1 VTPSAVSLPRFLG
14 RLPADRLF
22 VVLSRATALIVI
34 VLVLASVS
42 PHFFTFQNLMNV
54 LRQASLQF
62 ILSAGLTL
70 VILTGGIDLAVG
82 AVLGLSACLGAS
94 LIVAGHLWL
103 GIGAALAAG
112 LACGLANGLLVTRL
126 RIPAF
131 IATYGMLW
139 IAHGL
144 TYVFMKGEVIHGFD
158 RAFRFIG
165 AGHVGPIPA
174 PVVAA
179 AILAVLL
186 HVLLHHT
193 RLGRGIYAIGGNP
206 AAARLS
212 GMPVQRYLVTV
223 YALSGLLA
231 AFAGLVVIAR
241 VNAADPG
248 TGEELLLA
256 AIAAVCLGG
265 TSLFGGQG
273 GIGGTVV
280 GSIILALIINGM
292 NLLNVSTFW
301 QAGGMGLIVLVAVFA
316 DQVGGRRIHA
326 AAHPRGGKP

>member
-1 VTPSAVSLPRFLG
+1 MIPGMLAAPRFLA
-14 RLPADRLF
+14 RLPPDRLF
-22 VVLSRATALIVI
+22 VVVSRVTALVALVV
-34 VLVLASVS
+34 VLSLISA
-42 PHFFTFQNLMNV
+42 HFFTFQNLMNV

-70 VILTGGIDLAVG
+70 VILTGGIDLSVG

-94 LIVAGHLWL
+94 LIVSGHLEL
-103 GIGAALAAG
+103 GIAAALAAG
-112 LACGLANGLLVTRL
+112 LACGLANGALVTQL
-126 RIPAF
+126 RIPSF

-158 RAFRFIG
+158 KSFRFIG

-179 AILAVLL
+179 AALL
-186 HVLLHHT
+186 GLLYVLLHHT
-193 RLGRGIYAIGGNP
+193 RLGRAIYAIGGNP
-206 AAARLS
+206 VAARLS
-212 GMPVQRYLVTV
+212 GMPVKRYLITV
-223 YALSGLLA
+223 YGLSGLLA

-273 GIGGTVV
+273 SIGGTVV
-280 GSIILALIINGM
+280 GSLILALVINGM

-301 QAGGMGLIVLVAVFA
+301 QAGGMGLIVLVSVFA
-316 DQVGGRRIHA
+316 DQVGGRRVNAVTH
-326 AAHPRGGKP
+326 HRGGKP

>member
-1 VTPSAVSLPRFLG
+1 MPGSLTAPQFLA

-22 VVLSRATALIVI
+22 VVVSRATALIVI
-34 VLVLASVS
+34 VLVLSALS
-42 PHFFTFQNLMNV
+42 PHFFTFQNLINV

-70 VILTGGIDLAVG
+70 VILTGGIDLSVG
-82 AVLGLSACLGAS
+82 AVLGLAACLGAS
-94 LIVAGHLWL
+94 LIVSGHVEL
-103 GIGAALAAG
+103 GIGAALAVG
-112 LACGLANGLLVTRL
+112 LACGIVNGVLVTQL

-144 TYVFMKGEVIHGFD
+144 TYVFMKGEVIHGFST
-158 RAFRFIG
+158 AFRFIG
-165 AGHVGPIPA
+165 AGHVGPLPA

-179 AILAVLL
+179 ALLAGLL
-186 HVLLHHT
+186 YVLLHHT

-206 AAARLS
+206 VAARLS
-212 GMPVQRYLVTV
+212 GMPVNRYVVTV

-273 GIGGTVV
+273 GIGGTVA
-280 GSIILALIINGM
+280 GSLILALVINGM

-301 QAGGMGLIVLVAVFA
+301 QAGGMGLIVLVSVFA
-316 DQVGGRRIHA
+316 DQIGGRRVNA
-326 AAHPRGGKP
+326 AAHHRGGKL

>member
-1 VTPSAVSLPRFLG
+1 MTPAASALPRFLA

-22 VVLSRATALIVI
+22 VLLTRVTALIAIVVI
-34 VLVLASVS
+34 LSLLS
-42 PHFFTFQNLMNV
+42 PHFFTVPNLINV

-70 VILTGGIDLAVG
+70 VILTGGIDLSVG

-94 LIVAGHLWL
+94 LIVSGHIEF
-103 GIGAALAAG
+103 GIIAALATG
-112 LACGLANGLLVTRL
+112 LACGLVNGTIVTQL
-126 RIPAF
+126 RIPPF

-144 TYVFMKGEVIHGFD
+144 THVFMKGEVFHGFD
-158 RAFRFIG
+158 KAFRFIG
-165 AGHVGPIPA
+165 SGHVGPIPA

-179 AILAVLL
+179 GILFTAL

-206 AAARLS
+206 TAARLS
-212 GMPVQRYLVTV
+212 GMPVDRYLIIV
-223 YALSGLLA
+223 YGLSGLLA

-280 GSIILALIINGM
+280 GSLILALVINGM
-292 NLLNVSTFW
+292 NLLSVSTFW
-301 QAGGMGLIVLVAVFA
+301 QAGVMGLILLLAVLA
-316 DQVGGRRIHA
+316 DQIGGSRVNA
-326 AAHPRGGKP
+326 VAHHRGGKQ

>member
-1 VTPSAVSLPRFLG
+1 MTPGMLAAPRFLA

-22 VVLSRATALIVI
+22 VVVSRVTALVAI
-34 VLVLASVS
+34 VLVLSLLS
-42 PHFFTFQNLMNV
+42 EHFFTFQNLMNV

-62 ILSAGLTL
+62 ILAAGLTL
-70 VILTGGIDLAVG
+70 VILTGGIDLSVG

-94 LIVAGHLWL
+94 LIVSGHTTL
-103 GIGAALAAG
+103 GIAAALAAG
-112 LACGLANGLLVTRL
+112 LACGLANGMLVTQL

-144 TYVFMKGEVIHGFD
+144 TYVFMKGEVFHGFD
-158 RAFRFIG
+158 KAFRFIG

-179 AILAVLL
+179 ALLAALL
-186 HVLLHHT
+186 YVLLHHT

-206 AAARLS
+206 VAARLS
-212 GMPVQRYLVTV
+212 GMPVNRYLITV
-223 YALSGLLA
+223 YGLSGVLA

-273 GIGGTVV
+273 GIGGTLV
-280 GSIILALIINGM
+280 GSLILALVINGM

-301 QAGGMGLIVLVAVFA
+301 QAGGMGLIVLVSVFA
-316 DQVGGRRIHA
+316 DQVGGRRVNA
-326 AAHPRGGKP
+326 ATHHRGGKA

>member
-1 VTPSAVSLPRFLG
+1 MTPSALALPHFLG

-22 VVLSRATALIVI
+22 VVLSRTMALVVI
-34 VLVLASVS
+34 VLVLATLS
-42 PHFFTFQNLMNV
+42 PHFFTFQNLINV

-94 LIVAGHLWL
+94 LIVAGHPWL

-112 LACGLANGLLVTRL
+112 LACGLANGLLVTQF

-139 IAHGL
+139 VAHGL

-158 RAFRFIG
+158 QAFRFIG

-179 AILAVLL
+179 ALLFAAL

-212 GMPVQRYLVTV
+212 GMPVQRYLVAV
-223 YALSGLLA
+223 YGLSGLLA

-273 GIGGTVV
+273 GVGGTVV
-280 GSIILALIINGM
+280 GSLILALIINGM

-326 AAHPRGGKP
+326 AAHQRGGKP

>member
-1 VTPSAVSLPRFLG
+1 VTSGSLTLPRWIT
-14 RLPADRLF
+14 RLPADRMFVILTRTIALVAIV
-22 VVLSRATALIVI
+22 VVLSL
-34 VLVLASVS
+34 LS
-42 PHFFTFQNLMNV
+42 PHFLTFQNLMNV

-70 VILTGGIDLAVG
+70 VILTGGIDLSVG
-82 AVLGLSACLGAS
+82 AVLGLTACLGAS
-94 LIVAGHLWL
+94 LIVSGHTEL
-103 GIGAALAAG
+103 GIMAALAVG
-112 LACGLANGLLVTRL
+112 LACGVANGVLVTQL

-144 TYVFMKGEVIHGFD
+144 TYVFMMGEVIHGFD
-158 RAFRFIG
+158 TSFRFIG
-165 AGHVGPIPA
+165 AGHVGPVPA
-174 PVVAA
+174 PVIAA
-179 AILAVLL
+179 AILACLL

-193 RLGRGIYAIGGNP
+193 RLGRAIYAIGGNP
-206 AAARLS
+206 VAARLS
-212 GMPVQRYLVTV
+212 GMPVNRHLITV

-273 GIGGTVV
+273 GIGGTIV
-280 GSIILALIINGM
+280 GSLILALIINGM

-301 QAGGMGLIVLVAVFA
+301 QAGGMGLIVLASVFA
-316 DQVGGRRIHA
+316 DQVGGRRVA
-326 AAHPRGGKP
+326 AVAHQPGGKP